1 MTDSKDFLDIVNVSE
16 TLGKRYAELVEK
28 VVEDARVQGVTL
40 DPLEAAN
47 IREVRT
53 ATMGAPLDEEA
64 LHNELMALPAMSDS
78 AMRRAIEEGDEK
90 LRAEVVDALNENRF
104 NIHPDRWTDNA
115 SRRLARARELG
126 VATPAAATP
135 EPASTAARLEALSQ
149 MPPQT
154 RMAMARKWGLV

>member
-1 MTDSKDFLDIVNVSE
+1 MTDNKAFLDIVNASE
-16 TLGKRYAELVEK
+16 TLKERYSELVQK

-40 DPLEAAN
+40 DPMQAAG
-47 IREVRT
+47 IREVRV
-53 ATMGAPLDEEA
+53 AAMGAPLDEEA

-78 AMRRAIEEGDEK
+78 AMRKAIEAGDEE
-90 LRAEVVDALNENRF
+90 LRAEVVDALNEGRF
-104 NIHPDRWTDNA
+104 SVHPDRWADHA

-126 VATPAAATP
+126 VATPAAPSP